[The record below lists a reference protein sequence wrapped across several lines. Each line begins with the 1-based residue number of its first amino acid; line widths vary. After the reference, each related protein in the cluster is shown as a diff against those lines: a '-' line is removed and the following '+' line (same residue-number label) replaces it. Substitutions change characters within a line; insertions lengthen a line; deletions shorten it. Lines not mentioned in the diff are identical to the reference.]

1 MFIIYFYLHAAEEEL
16 LVIKELEAEWARE
29 AQGASDSDDDVE
41 LVERTPGRRARGCT
55 VRTCHL
61 RNRSTRAPLNLP
73 IVTFHLHRRG
83 GGGEGLKVIHLCRRG
98 AKKT

>member
-1 MFIIYFYLHAAEEEL
+1 MQPPRQTGVWTVADTQN
-16 LVIKELEAEWARE
+16 KEGQHGK

-61 RNRSTRAPLNLP
+61 RNRSTRAYLTFP
-73 IVTFHLHRRG
+73 IVTFHLHRSE
-83 GGGEGLKVIHLCRRG
+83 GEEEG
-98 AKKT
+98 